1 MIKNITTA
9 CVLGLALAGGA
20 VAADDKSD
28 DKGDDVITSID
39 EGMEYYREGDFAEAV
54 SSLNYAVQLIQQKK
68 GQSLGK
74 LLPEPLDGWTAE
86 DVQSQAA
93 GAAMFGGGVSA
104 ERKYSKDG
112 SRITVRIV
120 TDSPMLQ
127 GVMMMFSNPM
137 FANADGAKME
147 RIGRQKAIVKYT
159 PSNQSGNVQMVVK
172 NRFLVSVDGNRV
184 SRDEMLDYAKAI
196 DLKKLAELP

>member
-1 MIKNITTA
+1 MT
-9 CVLGLALAGGA
+9 
-20 VAADDKSD
+20 
-28 DKGDDVITSID
+28 
-39 EGMEYYREGDFAEAV
+39 
-54 SSLNYAVQLIQQKK
+54 
-68 GQSLGK
+68 
-74 LLPEPLDGWTAE
+74 
-86 DVQSQAA
+86 
-93 GAAMFGGGVSA
+93 A
-104 ERKYSKDG
+104 ERKYSKDS
-112 SRITVRIV
+112 SRITIRIV

>member
-86 DVQSQAA
+86 EVQSQAA
-93 GAAMFGGGVSA
+93 GA
-104 ERKYSKDG
+104 
-112 SRITVRIV
+112 
-120 TDSPMLQ
+120 
-127 GVMMMFSNPM
+127 
-137 FANADGAKME
+137 
-147 RIGRQKAIVKYT
+147 
-159 PSNQSGNVQMVVK
+159 
-172 NRFLVSVDGNRV
+172 
-184 SRDEMLDYAKAI
+184 
-196 DLKKLAELP
+196 